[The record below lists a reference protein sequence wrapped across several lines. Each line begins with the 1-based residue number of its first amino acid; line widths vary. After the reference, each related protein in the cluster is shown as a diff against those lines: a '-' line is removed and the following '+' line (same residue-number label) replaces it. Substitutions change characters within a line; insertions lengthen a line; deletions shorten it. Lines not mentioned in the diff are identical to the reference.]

1 MSTEVSDDVKVESPV
16 VSNPDQELI
25 DRVHEKLEI
34 GSAVRSYLRDVK
46 QFERASKD
54 FSESCQALRAK
65 LKPNSRFVYRMEYG
79 SMYLVT
85 SDSDGNFNV
94 EPVDSL

>member
-1 MSTEVSDDVKVESPV
+1 MSDEVVDVVDAVVE
-16 VSNPDQELI
+16 NPDQEII

-34 GSAVRSYLRDVK
+34 GSAVRSYLRDFE

-65 LKPNSRFVYRMEYG
+65 LKPNSRFVYRMDYG
-79 SMYLVT
+79 RMYLVT
-85 SDSDGNFNV
+85 SDKDGNFNV
-94 EPVDSL
+94 EAIDSL